1 MDLGGKE
8 DNEMELLKELTEA
21 NGVPGFEREVRA
33 IVRRELEKGNTDL
46 LWDRMGSVFGQKRG
60 TDTSPRVLLA
70 GHLDEV
76 GFMVTE
82 ITKGGYLRFSP
93 LGGWWSQVLLA
104 QRVTIMTEKRNFT
117 GVIAS
122 KPPHVM
128 TSEEMNKVYPMRE
141 MYIDVGAHTDK
152 QVKEWGI
159 RVGDPV
165 VPMCPFEILPDD
177 DTILAKALDNRV
189 GCYLALEVLN
199 QLRVTE
205 HPNTVI
211 CGATVQE
218 EVGLRGA
225 TTTPHVTEPDVAFAL
240 DVGVAE
246 DGPGS
251 EGTSKAKLGKGP
263 LITFLDATMI
273 PNVRLRNLVIDTA
286 ERHGIPYQIDTM
298 LGGGTDGGQFHLFR
312 KGVPTLVVGVAAR
325 YIHSHVSMVSKK
337 DVENAVK
344 LLVEVIKELNRE
356 TVESLTAY
364 NQI

>member
-1 MDLGGKE
+1 M
-8 DNEMELLKELTEA
+8 
-21 NGVPGFEREVRA
+21 
-33 IVRRELEKGNTDL
+33 
-46 LWDRMGSVFGQKRG
+46 
-60 TDTSPRVLLA
+60 
-70 GHLDEV
+70 
-76 GFMVTE
+76 
-82 ITKGGYLRFSP
+82 
-93 LGGWWSQVLLA
+93 A

-141 MYIDVGAHTDK
+141 MYIDVGAHSDK

-189 GCYLALEVLN
+189 GCYLALEVLD

-225 TTTPHVTEPDVAFAL
+225 TTTPHVAEPDVAFAL

-251 EGTSKAKLGKGP
+251 EGNSKAKLGKGP

-286 ERHGIPYQIDTM
+286 ERNGIPIRSTPCWAAGRM
-298 LGGGTDGGQFHLFR
+298 AVSFIFSARGTHIGSGGGRTVHSQSCVDGEQKRRGKRRQ
-312 KGVPTLVVGVAAR
+312 TVGGSDQT
-325 YIHSHVSMVSKK
+325 I
-337 DVENAVK
+337 
-344 LLVEVIKELNRE
+344 
-356 TVESLTAY
+356 ESGNGGITHRL
-364 NQI
+364 